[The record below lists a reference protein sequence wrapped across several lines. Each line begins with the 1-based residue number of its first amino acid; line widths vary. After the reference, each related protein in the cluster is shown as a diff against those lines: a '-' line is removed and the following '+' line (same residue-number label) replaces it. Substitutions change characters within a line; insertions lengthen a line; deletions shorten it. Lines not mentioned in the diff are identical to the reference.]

1 MRRTFWFR
9 SATLALRAA
18 SVAALL
24 AGLTSARLS
33 AQEKEDRTLLNWD
46 QMRAIIMEASGERAM
61 HHVLEFVPYQRVRPA
76 SEYTVGP
83 FRESQAVMNF
93 AKEYGFSTAEIE
105 KFPGGQLWQPSK
117 GQLWVTEK
125 LGPRKL
131 YDIYDTP
138 VALGGNTPTG
148 DISGELIDIGNGGRA
163 EDYAGKDLKGK
174 VVLGSAGL
182 NALQRFAVFERG
194 AVGVLS
200 WNSMRP
206 IEQPDIMI
214 SSSIAGANP
223 VGGSA
228 GFGWMVTTRVAYD
241 LKVRLERGEKVTIRS
256 VVEAQTYPGR
266 SEVIHLT
273 IAGDGST
280 DQAVAVSGHIY
291 EGLIKQGAND
301 DNSGAAHILEMG
313 RAYIQL
319 IKEGKLPKPKRTIHF
334 MFVQEISGTNAWLNA
349 HPDLAKRIIATL
361 NYDMEGLRLTTN
373 GATWLLMRTPD
384 SFPTFLNDVA
394 QNFLEFVGEIT
405 RERVRYRA
413 NGYSPALDVLSPN
426 GSRDA
431 FYIKVDKYYGASD
444 HATYMQ
450 HGIPA
455 VIFNTWPDQYYHSS
469 QDTPD
474 KLDAT
479 QFKRA
484 AVVSIGAMVTLA
496 AADDPLAVRVAAD
509 ALGRGAERMTAN
521 QRKGLGYIGDVTDA
535 SQLAQAYVDAKAAVR
550 HQANIEKAVIK
561 SASVLFAN
569 PADAEKKLSVTYETL
584 IEARATALNAE
595 LKATYTLAAATWK
608 VPATEP
614 VQSELEKTA
623 SRTIVERVAAAAGA
637 GGGRGGAPGG
647 APGGPPGGGRGGG
660 GGGRGGAVPSR
671 IPGHMSGELNA
682 VLGRG
687 MTVLEI
693 RDFISGEFEPVPL
706 QDVWDY
712 IKAQETN
719 GAVKL
724 TLKAA
729 GK

>member
-1 MRRTFWFR
+1 MRR
-9 SATLALRAA
+9 SIALSILA
-18 SVAALL
+18 AALCSSI
-24 AGLTSARLS
+24 AA
-33 AQEKEDRTLLNWD
+33 AQEKEDRTLLTWD

-83 FRESQAVMNF
+83 FRESRVTADF
-93 AKEYGFSTAEIE
+93 AKDYGFSSVEIE
-105 KFPGGQLWQPSK
+105 KFPGGTLWQPSK
-117 GQLWVTEK
+117 GQLWASER

-163 EDYAGKDLKGK
+163 EDYAGKDVKGK
-174 VVLGSAGL
+174 VVMGSASL
-182 NALQRFAVFERG
+182 NALQRMAVFERG

-206 IEQPDIMI
+206 IDETDIMI
-214 SSSIAGANP
+214 SSSIAAANP
-223 VGGSA
+223 NGGSP
-228 GFGWMVTTRVAYD
+228 GFGWMVTTRTAHD
-241 LKVRLERGEKVTIRS
+241 LSTRLEKGEKITIRS

-266 SEVIHLT
+266 QEVIHAT

-280 DQAVAVSGHIY
+280 NQDVIVSGHIY

-319 IKEGKLPKPKRTIHF
+319 VKEGKLPKPKRTIHF
-334 MFVQEISGTNAWLNA
+334 LFVQEISGTNAWLNA
-349 HPDLAKRIIATL
+349 HPDVAKRIIADL
-361 NYDMEGLRLTTN
+361 NYDMEGLRLSTG
-373 GATWLLMRTPD
+373 GAQWLLMRTPD
-384 SFPTFLNDVA
+384 SFPSFLNDIC
-394 QNFLEFVGEIT
+394 QNFLEFVAEIT

-413 NGYSPALDVLSPN
+413 NGYAPALDVLSPN
-426 GSRDA
+426 GSRDP
-431 FYIKVDKYYGASD
+431 FNIKVDKYYGSSD

-455 VIFNTWPDQYYHSS
+455 IIFNTWPDPWYHSS

-484 AVVSIGAMVTLA
+484 AVVSIGAMTVLA
-496 AADDPLAVRVAAD
+496 TADDPMAVRVVAD
-509 ALGRGAERMTAN
+509 VLGRGAERMTAA
-521 QRKGLGYIGDVTDA
+521 QRKGLGYIGDVKSGA
-535 SQLAQAYVDAKAAVR
+535 ELAQAYVDAKAAVR
-550 HQANIEKAVIK
+550 HQTNIEKSVVK
-561 SASVLFAN
+561 SSNVLFAN
-569 PADAEKKLSVTYETL
+569 PADAEKKLAATYDPLLET
-584 IEARATALNAE
+584 RANTLLAE
-595 LKATYTLAAATWK
+595 LKATYALAAATWK

-614 VQSELEKTA
+614 VQSELEKMA
-623 SRTIVERVAAAAGA
+623 ARTVVERNAPAGGA
-637 GGGRGGAPGG
+637 GGGGRGAGG
-647 APGGPPGGGRGGG
+647 GGG
-660 GGGRGGAVPSR
+660 GGGRGGGVQSR
-671 IPGHMSGELNA
+671 IPGHMTGELNA

-693 RDFISGEFEPVPL
+693 HDFISGEFEPVPL

-712 IKAQETN
+712 VKAMETA
-719 GAVKL
+719 GTLKL
-724 TLKAA
+724 TTKTG

>member
-1 MRRTFWFR
+1 MRRCAWLVF
-9 SATLALRAA
+9 
-18 SVAALL
+18 VAALFITRT
-24 AGLTSARLS
+24 AA

-83 FRESQAVMNF
+83 FRESRAAADF
-93 AKEYGFSTAEIE
+93 AKEYGFSTVEIE
-105 KFPGGQLWQPSK
+105 KFPTPGQLWQPSK
-117 GQLWVTEK
+117 GQLWVSER
-125 LGPRKL
+125 LGPRKI

-148 DISGELIDIGNGGRA
+148 DISGELIDIGGGGRA
-163 EDYAGKDLKGK
+163 EDYAGKDVKGK

-182 NALQRFAVFERG
+182 NVLQRLAVFERG

-200 WNSMRP
+200 WSSMRP
-206 IEQPDIMI
+206 IQQPDIMI
-214 SSSIAGANP
+214 SSSIAATNP
-223 VGGSA
+223 SGGSP
-228 GFGWMVTTRVAYD
+228 GFGWMVTTREAHD
-241 LKVRLERGEKVTIRS
+241 LAVRLERGEKVTIRS
-256 VVEAQTYPGR
+256 VVEAQNYPGR
-266 SEVIHLT
+266 QEVIHAT

-280 DQAVAVSGHIY
+280 NQDVIVSGHIY

-313 RAYIQL
+313 RTYIEL
-319 IKEGKLPKPKRTIHF
+319 VKEGKLPKPKRTIHF
-334 MFVQEISGTNAWLNA
+334 LFVQEISGTNAWLNA
-349 HPDLAKRIIATL
+349 HPDVAKRIIADL
-361 NYDMEGLRLTTN
+361 NYDMEGLRLTTG
-373 GATWLLMRTPD
+373 GAQWLLMRTPD
-384 SFPTFLNDVA
+384 SFPSFLNDVC

-413 NGYSPALDVLSPN
+413 NGYQPALDVLSPN
-426 GSRDA
+426 GSRDP

-455 VIFNTWPDQYYHSS
+455 VIFNTWPDPWYHSS

-484 AVVSIGAMVTLA
+484 AVVSIGAMTVLA
-496 AADDPLAVRVAAD
+496 TADDPMAVRVVAD
-509 ALGRGAERMTAN
+509 AVGRGAERMTAN
-521 QRKGLGYIGDVTDA
+521 QRQGLGYIGDVTDG

-550 HQANIEKAVIK
+550 HQANIEKAVVK

-569 PADAEKKLSVTYETL
+569 PADAEKRLTATYMPL
-584 IEARATALNAE
+584 IDARTNALLAE
-595 LKATYTLAAATWK
+595 VKATYALAAATWK

-614 VQSELEKTA
+614 AMSDLEKQA
-623 SRTIVERVAAAAGA
+623 ARTVVERAAPAGGAAGGRGGRA
-637 GGGRGGAPGG
+637 GGGGGGARGGRGGA
-647 APGGPPGGGRGGG
+647 A
-660 GGGRGGAVPSR
+660 ASR
-671 IPGHMSGELNA
+671 IPGHMTGELNA
-682 VLGRG
+682 TLGRG

-693 RDFISGEFEPVPL
+693 HDFISGEFEPVPL

-712 IKAQETN
+712 IKAQEAA

-724 TLKAA
+724 TVKPEAK

>member
-1 MRRTFWFR
+1 MRHRTWLPVI
-9 SATLALRAA
+9 A
-18 SVAALL
+18 VALL
-24 AGLTSARLS
+24 TNAVA
-33 AQEKEDRTLLNWD
+33 AQEKEDRTLLSWD

-61 HHVLEFVPYQRVRPA
+61 HHLLEFVPYQRVRPA

-83 FRESQAVMNF
+83 FRESRAAADF
-93 AKEYGFSTAEIE
+93 AREYGFSTVEIE

-117 GQLWVTEK
+117 GQLWVSEK

-131 YDIYDTP
+131 HDIFDQP

-148 DISGELIDIGNGGRA
+148 DISGDLIDIGSGGRA
-163 EDYAGKDLKGK
+163 EDYEGKDVKGK

-214 SSSIAGANP
+214 SSSIAAANP
-223 VGGSA
+223 AGGSP
-228 GFGWMVTTRVAYD
+228 GFGWMVTTRQAHD
-241 LKVRLERGEKVTIRS
+241 LQTRLQRGDKVTVRS

-266 SEVIHLT
+266 QEVIHAT

-280 DQAVAVSGHIY
+280 DQAVFVSGHIY

-319 IKEGKLPKPKRTIHF
+319 IKEGKLPKPRRTVHF
-334 MFVQEISGTNAWLNA
+334 LWVQEISGTNAWLNA
-349 HPDLAKRIIATL
+349 HPDIAKKAIADL
-361 NYDMEGLRLTTN
+361 NYDMEGLRLTTG

-384 SFPTFLNDVA
+384 SFPSFLNDVS
-394 QNFLEFVGEIT
+394 QNFLEFVAEIT

-413 NGYSPALDVLSPN
+413 NGYNPALDVLSPN

-455 VIFNTWPDQYYHSS
+455 VIFNTWPDPWYHSS
-469 QDTPD
+469 ADTPD
-474 KLDAT
+474 KMDAT

-484 AVVSIGAMVTLA
+484 AVVSIGAMAVLA
-496 AADDPLAVRVAAD
+496 GADDPLAVRVTAD
-509 ALGRGAERMTAN
+509 VLGRGAERMTAN

-535 SQLAQAYVDAKAAVR
+535 SQLAQAYTDAKAAVR
-550 HQANIEKAVIK
+550 HQANIEKAVVK

-569 PADAEKKLSVTYETL
+569 PADAEKKLATTYESL
-584 IEARATALNAE
+584 IDARAAALTAE
-595 LKATYTLAAATWK
+595 VKATYTLAAATWK

-614 VQSELEKTA
+614 VQSALEKQAA
-623 SRTIVERVAAAAGA
+623 STIVERVAPAGGA
-637 GGGRGGAPGG
+637 GGR
-647 APGGPPGGGRGGG
+647 GGRGGG
-660 GGGRGGAVPSR
+660 VASR

-712 IKAQETN
+712 IKAQETA

-724 TLKAA
+724 TVRPA

>member
-1 MRRTFWFR
+1 MRRFR
-9 SATLALRAA
+9 ALLPLALTVIA
-18 SVAALL
+18 
-24 AGLTSARLS
+24 TSAS
-33 AQEKEDRTLLNWD
+33 AQEKEDRTLLSWD

-61 HHVLEFVPYQRVRPA
+61 HHVLEYVPYQRVRPT

-83 FRESQAVMNF
+83 FRESKATADF
-93 AKEYGFSTAEIE
+93 AKEYGFSTVEIE
-105 KFPGGQLWQPSK
+105 KFPNAPLWQPSK
-117 GQLWVTEK
+117 GQLWATEK

-138 VALGGNTPTG
+138 VALGGNTSTG

-163 EDYAGKDLKGK
+163 EDYAGKDVKGK
-174 VVLGSAGL
+174 VVMGNASL
-182 NALQRFAVFERG
+182 NALQRMAVFERG

-206 IEQPDIMI
+206 IEQVDIMI
-214 SSSIAGANP
+214 SSSIAAANP
-223 VGGSA
+223 SGGSP
-228 GFGWMVTTRVAYD
+228 GFGWMVTTRTAHD
-241 LKVRLERGEKVTIRS
+241 LAVRLDKGEKITIRS
-256 VVEAQTYPGR
+256 VVEAQTFPGR
-266 SEVIHLT
+266 QEVIHAT

-280 DQAVAVSGHIY
+280 NQDVIVSGHIY

-319 IKEGKLPKPKRTIHF
+319 VKEGKLPKPKRTIHF
-334 MFVQEISGTNAWLNA
+334 LFVQEISGTNAWLNA
-349 HPDLAKRIIATL
+349 HPEIAKRIIADL
-361 NYDMEGLRLTTN
+361 NYDMEGLRLSTS
-373 GATWLLMRTPD
+373 GAQWLLMRTPD
-384 SFPTFLNDVA
+384 SFPTFLNDIC
-394 QNFLEFVGEIT
+394 QNFLEFVAEIT

-413 NGYSPALDVLSPN
+413 NGYAPALDVLSPN
-426 GSRDA
+426 GSRDP
-431 FYIKVDKYYGASD
+431 FNIKVDKYYGSSD

-455 VIFNTWPDQYYHSS
+455 IIFNTWPDPWYHSS

-484 AVVSIGAMVTLA
+484 AVVSIGAMAVLA
-496 AADDPLAVRVAAD
+496 TADDPMAVRVAAD
-509 ALGRGAERMTAN
+509 ALGRGGERMTAS

-535 SQLAQAYVDAKAAVR
+535 SQLPQAYVEARAAIR
-550 HQANIEKAVIK
+550 HQTNIEKAVVK

-569 PADAEKKLSVTYETL
+569 PADAEKKLAATYDPL
-584 IEARATALNAE
+584 IESRATALLAE
-595 LKATYTLAAATWK
+595 VKATYALAAATWK
-608 VPATEP
+608 VKATEP
-614 VQSELEKTA
+614 VESELEKQA
-623 SRTIVERVAAAAGA
+623 ARTVVERVPQAPGA
-637 GGGRGGAPGG
+637 GGRGGG
-647 APGGPPGGGRGGG
+647 GGG
-660 GGGRGGAVPSR
+660 GGGRGGAGPSK
-671 IPGHMSGELNA
+671 IPGHMTSELGA

-706 QDVWDY
+706 QDVWEY
-712 IKAQETN
+712 IKAQETA

-724 TLKAA
+724 TTK
-729 GK
+729 K

>member
-1 MRRTFWFR
+1 MRRSFWL
-9 SATLALRAA
+9 LAVAA
-18 SVAALL
+18 SFSSHAI
-24 AGLTSARLS
+24 S

-83 FRESQAVMNF
+83 FRESRMTVEF
-93 AKEYGFSTAEIE
+93 AKEYGFSSVEIE
-105 KFPGGQLWQPSK
+105 KFPTAQLWQPSK
-117 GQLWVTEK
+117 GQLWVSEK

-138 VALGGNTPTG
+138 VALGMNTPTG
-148 DISGELIDIGNGGRA
+148 DVSGELIDIGNGGRA
-163 EDYAGKDLKGK
+163 EDYAGKDVKGK
-174 VVLGSAGL
+174 VVMGSASL
-182 NALQRFAVFERG
+182 NALQRLAVFERG

-214 SSSIAGANP
+214 SSSISGTNP
-223 VGGSA
+223 SGGSP
-228 GFGWMVTTRVAYD
+228 GFGWMVTTRVAHD
-241 LKVRLERGEKVTIRS
+241 LTARLEKGEKMTIRS
-256 VVEAQTYPGR
+256 VVDAQMYPGR
-266 SEVIHLT
+266 QEVIHAT
-273 IAGDGST
+273 IAGDGSSNQ
-280 DQAVAVSGHIY
+280 DIIVSGHIY

-319 IKEGKLPKPKRTIHF
+319 VKDGKLPKPKRTIHF
-334 MFVQEISGTNAWLNA
+334 LFVQEISGTNAWLNA
-349 HPDLAKRIIATL
+349 HPDIAKRIVADL
-361 NYDMEGLRLTTN
+361 NYDMEGLGLAK
-373 GATWLLMRTPD
+373 GAAQWLLMRTPD
-384 SFPTFLNDVA
+384 SFPTFLNDIC

-413 NGYSPALDVLSPN
+413 NGYAPALDILSPN
-426 GSRDA
+426 GSRDP
-431 FYIKVDKYYGASD
+431 FNYKVDKYYGSSD

-455 VIFNTWPDQYYHSS
+455 IIFNTWPDPWYHSS

-474 KLDAT
+474 KLDPT

-484 AVVSIGAMVTLA
+484 AVVSIGAMAVLA
-496 AADDPLAVRVAAD
+496 TADDPMALRVTAD

-521 QRKGLGYIGDVTDA
+521 ERKGLGYIGDVTQGD
-535 SQLAQAYVDAKAAVR
+535 QLAQAYIDAKAAVR

-561 SASVLFAN
+561 TSSTLYAS
-569 PADAEKKLSVTYETL
+569 PADAEKKIVATYFPL
-584 IEARATALNAE
+584 IDAHAAALTAE
-595 LKATYTLAAATWK
+595 VKATFTMAAAIWK

-614 VQSELEKTA
+614 AMSALEKQA
-623 SRTIVERVAAAAGA
+623 STTFVDRVPQAAGA
-637 GGGRGGAPGG
+637 GGRGGAPVGGGRGGAPGG
-647 APGGPPGGGRGGG
+647 GRGG
-660 GGGRGGAVPSR
+660 VPSK
-671 IPGHMSGELNA
+671 IPAHMTSELNA
-682 VLGRG
+682 ILNRG
-687 MTVLEI
+687 MSVTEI

-712 IKAQETN
+712 VKAQEAS
-719 GAVKL
+719 GALKL
-724 TLKAA
+724 TTKPA
-729 GK
+729 KK

>member
-1 MRRTFWFR
+1 MRRSIALLSLGLALV
-9 SATLALRAA
+9 SAT
-18 SVAALL
+18 
-24 AGLTSARLS
+24 AG

-83 FRESQAVMNF
+83 FRESKATADF
-93 AKEYGFSTAEIE
+93 AREYGFSTVEIE
-105 KFPGGQLWQPSK
+105 KFPSAALWQPTK
-117 GQLWVTEK
+117 GQLWATEK

-148 DISGELIDIGNGGRA
+148 DVSGELIDIGNGGRP
-163 EDYAGKDLKGK
+163 EDYAGKDVKGK
-174 VVLGSAGL
+174 VVMGSASL
-182 NALQRFAVFERG
+182 NALQRMAVFERG

-206 IEQPDIMI
+206 IEQVDIMV
-214 SSSIAGANP
+214 SSSIAAANP
-223 VGGSA
+223 NGGSV
-228 GFGWMVTTRVAYD
+228 GFGWMVTTRAAHD
-241 LKVRLERGEKVTIRS
+241 LAVRIDKGEKITIRS

-266 SEVIHLT
+266 QEVIHAT

-280 DQAVAVSGHIY
+280 NQDVVVSGHIY

-319 IKEGKLPKPKRTIHF
+319 VKEGKLPRPKRTIHF
-334 MFVQEISGTNAWLNA
+334 LFVQEISGTNAWLNA
-349 HPDLAKRIIATL
+349 HPDLAKRIIADL
-361 NYDMEGLRLTTN
+361 NYDMEGLRLSTG
-373 GATWLLMRTPD
+373 GAQWILMRTPD
-384 SFPTFLNDVA
+384 SFPTFLNDIC
-394 QNFLEFVGEIT
+394 QNFLEFVAEIT

-413 NGYSPALDVLSPN
+413 NGYAPALDVLSQN
-426 GSRDA
+426 GSRDP
-431 FYIKVDKYYGASD
+431 FNIKVDKYYGSSD

-455 VIFNTWPDQYYHSS
+455 IIFNTWPDPWYHSS

-484 AVVSIGAMVTLA
+484 AVVSIGAMAVLA
-496 AADDPLAVRVAAD
+496 TADDPMAVRVAAD
-509 ALGRGAERMTAN
+509 ALGRGAERMTAS

-535 SQLAQAYVDAKAAVR
+535 SQLSQAYVDAKAAIR
-550 HQANIEKAVIK
+550 HQANIEKAVLK

-569 PADAEKKLSVTYETL
+569 PSDAEKKLAATYDPL
-584 IEARATALNAE
+584 IESRAAALMAE
-595 LKATYTLAAATWK
+595 LKATYALAAATWK
-608 VPATEP
+608 VKATEP
-614 VQSELEKTA
+614 VESELEKQAT
-623 SRTIVERVAAAAGA
+623 RTVVERAAQA
-637 GGGRGGAPGG
+637 GGGA
-647 APGGPPGGGRGGG
+647 GRGG
-660 GGGRGGAVPSR
+660 GGGRGGAAPSK

-682 VLGRG
+682 VLARG

-712 IKAQETN
+712 VKAQETA

-724 TLKAA
+724 TTRK
-729 GK
+729 